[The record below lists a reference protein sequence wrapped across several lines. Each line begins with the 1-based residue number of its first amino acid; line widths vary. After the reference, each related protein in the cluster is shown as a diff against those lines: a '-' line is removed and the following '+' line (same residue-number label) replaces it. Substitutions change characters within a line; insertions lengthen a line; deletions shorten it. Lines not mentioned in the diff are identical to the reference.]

1 MSSHSHA
8 LPLLG
13 LIMGSA
19 LQSKEVLKSLRSGW
33 PAATIDAELRE
44 IADAMEH
51 RRHDKVVHWSDLW
64 AYRTKVTIGAL
75 LVFFQAYVVV
85 LSLVFLLV
93 HDSRDHHCCCSMT
106 GINTV
111 MLYSAKIFHFAGVT
125 NPFVATVLV
134 GMVNVSVTIFSVSL
148 VDSYGRRPLL
158 MSGITAMIVALVVL
172 SLSLLYLD
180 ANLRLQG
187 LIAVGAVLMFVA
199 GFASSLGVVV
209 WYVACALDISSGC

>member
-1 MSSHSHA
+1 
-8 LPLLG
+8 
-13 LIMGSA
+13 
-19 LQSKEVLKSLRSGW
+19 
-33 PAATIDAELRE
+33 
-44 IADAMEH
+44 
-51 RRHDKVVHWSDLW
+51 
-64 AYRTKVTIGAL
+64 
-75 LVFFQAYVVV
+75 
-85 LSLVFLLV
+85 
-93 HDSRDHHCCCSMT
+93 MT

-134 GMVNVSVTIFSVSL
+134 GLVNVSVTIFSVSL

-158 MSGITAMIVALVVL
+158 MSGIAAMIVALVVL

-209 WYVACALDISSGC
+209 WYVTANALGYQTRC